1 MRLPWAAQNVADFML
16 GRNITA
22 WLVGSEGGEIQVP
35 LGTSTHLGEFPDM
48 WQAFLV
54 LSAYVA
60 VMGLLAFWSLHRKD
74 VVGASG
80 A

>member
-1 MRLPWAAQNVADFML
+1 
-16 GRNITA
+16 
-22 WLVGSEGGEIQVP
+22 
-35 LGTSTHLGEFPDM
+35 M